1 MHLQSLFLNK
11 VHTTHLGNIL
21 PIWKSYLL
29 KYLLKEKK
37 SPWSAGLKL
46 WNWTAWDPLEES
58 FPGEW
63 PSAFLGQAVGWR
75 VGNHISQLWNAP
87 LTVSILWPVPSS
99 RLSVREAMLEKTPE
113 GAEVQADSAR
123 PSVGIQQAPSLSKM
137 NFPKKFFKIQTFS
150 RLFEH
155 LKLKFCGE
163 RLGTS

>member
-11 VHTTHLGNIL
+11 VCTTHLGSVL

-63 PSAFLGQAVGWR
+63 PSAFLGQAMGWR

-87 LTVSILWPVPSS
+87 LTVFVLWPVPSS
-99 RLSVREAMLEKTPE
+99 PSSVREAMLDKTPE
-113 GAEVQADSAR
+113 GAEVQADSD
-123 PSVGIQQAPSLSKM
+123 APLLGSSKIPLLAKWTFQR
-137 NFPKKFFKIQTFS
+137 NFSKFKHFQDYLNI
-150 RLFEH
+150 RN
-155 LKLKFCGE
+155 
-163 RLGTS
+163 